1 MKRPAK
7 PLCFCFS
14 SPWVNAPENCQRPGG
29 QCGCPRHGC
38 RGQAP
43 WMGSR
48 RPRTAHPPGQL
59 PAIRLSAT
67 TQTPPTRGCAVGRRL
82 PGAAH
87 CPLWKRSHNNATQH
101 APRRKSAKT
110 LAGSHFYTALI
121 LINGLVVIGLHNGGP
136 FGTARRQSMQREG
149 RRAGAVLI
157 QRVQG
162 AGNCHWGAAA
172 AQVPTGSGRRLR
184 LRGWGRNR
192 PPLSEWGS
200 SITTSSHFP
209 LNVGKS
215 L

>member
-1 MKRPAK
+1 M
-7 PLCFCFS
+7 
-14 SPWVNAPENCQRPGG
+14 
-29 QCGCPRHGC
+29 
-38 RGQAP
+38 
-43 WMGSR
+43 R
-48 RPRTAHPPGQL
+48 RPSLHGRTCSGPCAAHLPGL
-59 PAIRLSAT
+59 TRELAFAAT
-67 TQTPPTRGCAVGRRL
+67 HEGCAVGWKL

-101 APRRKSAKT
+101 APRRKSAKNVSWFT
-110 LAGSHFYTALI
+110 FLHRVDLDQWTCRNRPAQWRPVRHGAPSIDAARGASGGSSTD
-121 LINGLVVIGLHNGGP
+121 P
-136 FGTARRQSMQREG
+136 TGTGS
-149 RRAGAVLI
+149 
-157 QRVQG
+157 